1 MALIHG
7 LHTRN
12 LRGDLLGG
20 LTAAVVALPLALAF
34 GNAALGPGGAIYG
47 LYGAIVTGFIAALLG
62 GTPSQVSGP
71 TGPMSVTVAGVVS
84 SLAAVGVST
93 DLGAGEML
101 PMVMAAVAIGGVFE
115 ALLGVFR
122 LGRFITLVP
131 YSVVSGFMSGIGFI
145 ILILQIGPFMGVST
159 TGGVI
164 GCLTALAEVP
174 LPNPAAISIGVMT
187 VAVVFFTPGRIRQWV
202 PSPLLAL
209 LIVTPLSLLMFNDDR
224 LQSLGLEPLNR
235 IGAIPDGGLRF
246 VMPNFSQHLSELLKA
261 GVVLALLGAIDSLL
275 TSLVAD
281 NITQTN
287 HDSNRELIGQGIAN
301 TASGLLSGL
310 PGAGATMRTV
320 INIKSGGATPISGMT
335 HSVVLLLVL
344 LGAGPMAAEIPT
356 ALLAGILIK
365 VGLDI
370 IDWSFLL
377 RAHRLSIKT
386 AALMY
391 AVMLMTVFWDLIW
404 GVLVGMF
411 VANLLTVDAIT
422 QTQLQGMD
430 DDNQNLESISDRESL
445 SGEERQLIRACGNQL
460 MLFRLR
466 GPLSFGAA
474 KGISARI
481 GLISNYEV
489 LILDIS
495 DVPRIGVT
503 ASLAI
508 ERMVQEA
515 QSLGRLAIVAG
526 AKQKPKERLQR
537 FGVDMTTETRLK
549 ALQLAHSQIT
559 RSRDQLPCQDT
570 SPNQDKDQPRIH
582 RQRLLLINR
591 SVCRFAGTAVNI
603 SEEIHVESHVST
615 SDCP

>member
-47 LYGAIVTGFIAALLG
+47 LYGAIVTGFVAALLG
-62 GTPSQVSGP
+62 GTPAQVSGP

-84 SLAAVGVST
+84 SLAAVGVSS
-93 DLGAGEML
+93 DLSAGEML
-101 PMVMAAVAIGGVFE
+101 PLVMASVAIGGIFE
-115 ALLGVFR
+115 ALLGVLR

-145 ILILQIGPFMGVST
+145 ILILQIGPFIGVTT
-159 TGGVI
+159 TGGVV
-164 GCLTALAEVP
+164 GCLTTLAELP
-174 LPNPAAISIGVMT
+174 LPNPAALSIGVMT
-187 VAVVFFTPGRIRQWV
+187 LAVVFLTPARIRQWV

-209 LIVTPLSLLMFNDDR
+209 LIVTPLSLLLFNDDR

-235 IGAIPDGGLRF
+235 IGTIPEGGLRF
-246 VMPNFSQHLSELLKA
+246 VMPNFSQHLPELIKA
-261 GVVLALLGAIDSLL
+261 GLVLALLGAIDSLL

-301 TASGLLSGL
+301 TISGLLSGL

-320 INIKSGGATPISGMT
+320 INIKSGGATPLSGMT
-335 HSVVLLLVL
+335 HSLVLLLVL
-344 LGAGPMAAEIPT
+344 LGAGTFAAEIPT

-370 IDWSFLL
+370 IDWGFLL
-377 RAHRLSIKT
+377 RAHRLSVKT

-430 DDNQNLESISDRESL
+430 EDNPHKGDKLQIENLSEQ
-445 SGEERQLIRACGNQL
+445 ERRLMECCGGQL

-474 KGISARI
+474 KGISARM
-481 GLISNYEV
+481 GLVSNYQV
-489 LILDIS
+489 LILDIT
-495 DVPRIGVT
+495 DVPRMGVT
-503 ASLAI
+503 AALAI

-515 QSLGRLAIVAG
+515 QMLGRVAFVAG
-526 AKQKPKERLQR
+526 ANQRLKKRLGR
-537 FGVDMTTETRLK
+537 FGVTGVVTDRLD
-549 ALQLAHSQIT
+549 ALQRA
-559 RSRDQLPCQDT
+559 RDHL
-570 SPNQDKDQPRIH
+570 H
-582 RQRLLLINR
+582 
-591 SVCRFAGTAVNI
+591 
-603 SEEIHVESHVST
+603 E
-615 SDCP
+615 

>member
-7 LHTRN
+7 LHARN

-47 LYGAIVTGFIAALLG
+47 LYGAIVTGFLAALLG

-71 TGPMSVTVAGVVS
+71 TGPMSVTIAGVVS
-84 SLAAVGVST
+84 SLAALGVSR
-93 DLGAGEML
+93 DLAAGEML
-101 PMVMAAVAIGGVFE
+101 PLVMAAVVIGGLME
-115 ALLGVFR
+115 ALLGVLR

-145 ILILQIGPFMGVST
+145 ILILQLGPFVGIT
-159 TGGVI
+159 TRGGVVAN
-164 GCLTALAEVP
+164 LTALVESP
-174 LPNPAAISIGVMT
+174 NPNPAAVSIGIMT
-187 VAVVFFTPGRIRQWV
+187 MAVVFLTPTRVRQWI

-209 LIVTPLSLLMFNDDR
+209 LLVTPLSLIFFNDDR
-224 LQSLGLEPLNR
+224 LQSMGIEPLAR
-235 IGAIPDGGLRF
+235 IGSIPEGGLRLTL
-246 VMPNFSQHLSELLKA
+246 PDFSEHLPQLLKS

-281 NITQTN
+281 NITQTS

-301 TASGLLSGL
+301 TASGLLTGL

-320 INIKSGGATPISGMT
+320 INIKSGGQTPLSGMT
-335 HSVVLLLVL
+335 HSVVLLVVL
-344 LGAGPMAAEIPT
+344 LGAGPMAEAIPT

-370 IDWSFLL
+370 IDWGFLL
-377 RAHRLSIKT
+377 RAHRLSVKT

-391 AVMLMTVFWDLIW
+391 GVLLMTVFWDLIW

-422 QTQLQGMD
+422 QTQLEGMD
-430 DDNQNLESISDRESL
+430 EDNPIDGGESRGRDL
-445 SGEERQLIRACGNQL
+445 STEEECLIEACGNQL

-466 GPLSFGAA
+466 GPMSFGAA
-474 KGISARI
+474 KGISSRM
-481 GLISNYEV
+481 GLVSNYKV

-495 DVPRIGVT
+495 EVPRMGVT
-503 ASLAI
+503 AALAL

-515 QSLGRLAIVAG
+515 EALGRLPFVAG
-526 AKQKPKERLQR
+526 ANQRLQERLEK
-537 FGVDMTTETRLK
+537 FGVTAVMTTRLD
-549 ALQLAHSQIT
+549 ALERAKTHLAQ
-559 RSRDQLPCQDT
+559 
-570 SPNQDKDQPRIH
+570 
-582 RQRLLLINR
+582 
-591 SVCRFAGTAVNI
+591 
-603 SEEIHVESHVST
+603 
-615 SDCP
+615 

>member
-47 LYGAIVTGFIAALLG
+47 LYGAIVTGFVAALLG
-62 GTPSQVSGP
+62 GTPAQVSGP

-84 SLAAVGVST
+84 SLAAVGVSS
-93 DLGAGEML
+93 DLSAGEML
-101 PMVMAAVAIGGVFE
+101 PLVMAAVAIGGIFE
-115 ALLGVFR
+115 ALLGVLR

-145 ILILQIGPFMGVST
+145 ILILQIGPFIGVTT
-159 TGGVI
+159 TGGVV
-164 GCLTALAEVP
+164 GCLTTLAELP
-174 LPNPAAISIGVMT
+174 LPNPAALSIGVMT
-187 VAVVFFTPGRIRQWV
+187 LAVVFLTPARIRQWV

-209 LIVTPLSLLMFNDDR
+209 LIVTPLSLLLFNDDR

-235 IGAIPDGGLRF
+235 IGTIPEGGLRF
-246 VMPNFSQHLSELLKA
+246 VMPNFSQHLPELIKA
-261 GVVLALLGAIDSLL
+261 GLVLALLGAIDSLL

-301 TASGLLSGL
+301 TVSGLLSGL

-320 INIKSGGATPISGMT
+320 INIKSGGATPLSGMT
-335 HSVVLLLVL
+335 HSLVLLLVL
-344 LGAGPMAAEIPT
+344 LGAGAFAAEIPT

-370 IDWSFLL
+370 IDWGFLL
-377 RAHRLSIKT
+377 RAHRLSVKT

-430 DDNQNLESISDRESL
+430 EDNPQKGDKLQIENLSEQEQRLMESC
-445 SGEERQLIRACGNQL
+445 GEQL

-474 KGISARI
+474 KGISARM
-481 GLISNYEV
+481 GLVSNYQV
-489 LILDIS
+489 LILDITE
-495 DVPRIGVT
+495 VPRMGVT
-503 ASLAI
+503 AALAI

-515 QSLGRLAIVAG
+515 QLLGRVAFVAG
-526 AKQKPKERLQR
+526 ANQRLKERLER
-537 FGVDMTTETRLK
+537 FGVTAEVTDRLD
-549 ALQLAHSQIT
+549 ALQRA
-559 RSRDQLPCQDT
+559 RDHL
-570 SPNQDKDQPRIH
+570 H
-582 RQRLLLINR
+582 
-591 SVCRFAGTAVNI
+591 
-603 SEEIHVESHVST
+603 E
-615 SDCP
+615 

>member
-47 LYGAIVTGFIAALLG
+47 LYGAIVTGFVAALLG
-62 GTPSQVSGP
+62 GTPAQVSGP

-84 SLAAVGVST
+84 SLAAVGVSS
-93 DLGAGEML
+93 DLSAGEML
-101 PMVMAAVAIGGVFE
+101 PLVMAAVAIGGIFE
-115 ALLGVFR
+115 ALLGVLR

-145 ILILQIGPFMGVST
+145 ILILQIGPFIGVTT
-159 TGGVI
+159 TGGVV
-164 GCLTALAEVP
+164 GCLTTLAELP
-174 LPNPAAISIGVMT
+174 LPNPAALSIGVMT
-187 VAVVFFTPGRIRQWV
+187 LAVVFLTPARIRQWV

-209 LIVTPLSLLMFNDDR
+209 LIVTPLSLLLFNDDR

-235 IGAIPDGGLRF
+235 IGTIPEGGLRF
-246 VMPNFSQHLSELLKA
+246 VMPNFSQHLPELIKA
-261 GVVLALLGAIDSLL
+261 GLVLALLGAIDSLL

-301 TASGLLSGL
+301 TVSGLLSGL

-320 INIKSGGATPISGMT
+320 INIKSGGATPLSGMT
-335 HSVVLLLVL
+335 HSLVLLLVL
-344 LGAGPMAAEIPT
+344 LGAGTFAAEIPT

-370 IDWSFLL
+370 IDWGFLL
-377 RAHRLSIKT
+377 RAHRLSVKT

-430 DDNQNLESISDRESL
+430 EDNPHKGDKLQIENLSEQ
-445 SGEERQLIRACGNQL
+445 ERRLMECCGGQL

-474 KGISARI
+474 KGISARM
-481 GLISNYEV
+481 GLVSNYQV
-489 LILDIS
+489 LILDITE
-495 DVPRIGVT
+495 VPRMGVT
-503 ASLAI
+503 AALAI

-515 QSLGRLAIVAG
+515 QLLGRVAFVAG
-526 AKQKPKERLQR
+526 ANQRLKERLER
-537 FGVDMTTETRLK
+537 FGVTAEVTDRLD
-549 ALQLAHSQIT
+549 ALQRA
-559 RSRDQLPCQDT
+559 RDHL
-570 SPNQDKDQPRIH
+570 H
-582 RQRLLLINR
+582 
-591 SVCRFAGTAVNI
+591 
-603 SEEIHVESHVST
+603 E
-615 SDCP
+615 

>member
-47 LYGAIVTGFIAALLG
+47 LYGAIVTGFVAALLG
-62 GTPSQVSGP
+62 GTPAQVSGP

-84 SLAAVGVST
+84 SLAAVGVSS
-93 DLGAGEML
+93 DLSAGEML
-101 PMVMAAVAIGGVFE
+101 PLVMAAVAIGGIFE
-115 ALLGVFR
+115 ALLGVLR

-145 ILILQIGPFMGVST
+145 ILILQIGPFIGVTT
-159 TGGVI
+159 TGGVV
-164 GCLTALAEVP
+164 GCLTTLAELP
-174 LPNPAAISIGVMT
+174 LPNPAALSIGVMT
-187 VAVVFFTPGRIRQWV
+187 LAVVFLTPARIRQWV

-209 LIVTPLSLLMFNDDR
+209 LIVTPLSLLLFNDDR

-235 IGAIPDGGLRF
+235 IGAIPGGGLRF
-246 VMPNFSQHLSELLKA
+246 VMPNFSQHLPELIKA
-261 GVVLALLGAIDSLL
+261 GLVLALLGAIDSLL

-301 TASGLLSGL
+301 TVSGLLSGL

-320 INIKSGGATPISGMT
+320 INIKSGGVTPLSGMT
-335 HSVVLLLVL
+335 HSLVLLLVL
-344 LGAGPMAAEIPT
+344 LGAGAFAAEIPT

-370 IDWSFLL
+370 IDWGFLL
-377 RAHRLSIKT
+377 RAHRLSVKT

-430 DDNQNLESISDRESL
+430 EENPIDGGVALGSDL
-445 SGEERQLIRACGNQL
+445 STEERRLIQSCGNQL

-466 GPLSFGAA
+466 GPMSFGAA
-474 KGISARI
+474 KGISSRI
-481 GLISNYEV
+481 GLVSNCRV

-495 DVPRIGVT
+495 DVPRMGVT
-503 ASLAI
+503 AALAL
-508 ERMVQEA
+508 ERMVE
-515 QSLGRLAIVAG
+515 
-526 AKQKPKERLQR
+526 
-537 FGVDMTTETRLK
+537 
-549 ALQLAHSQIT
+549 
-559 RSRDQLPCQDT
+559 
-570 SPNQDKDQPRIH
+570 
-582 RQRLLLINR
+582 
-591 SVCRFAGTAVNI
+591 
-603 SEEIHVESHVST
+603 
-615 SDCP
+615 

>member
-1 MALIHG
+1 MSLIHG
-7 LHTRN
+7 LNTRN

-47 LYGAIVTGFIAALLG
+47 LYGAIVTGFVAALLG

-93 DLGAGEML
+93 DLSAGEML
-101 PMVMAAVAIGGVFE
+101 PLVMAAVAIGGVFE
-115 ALLGVFR
+115 ALLGVLR

-145 ILILQIGPFMGVST
+145 ILILQLGPFVGVTT
-159 TGGVI
+159 TGGVV
-164 GCLTALAEVP
+164 GCLSTLAELP
-174 LPNPAAISIGVMT
+174 IPNPSAISIGVMT
-187 VAVVFFTPGRIRQWV
+187 LAVVFLTPARIRQWV

-209 LIVTPLSLLMFNDDR
+209 LIVTPLSMLMFNDDR
-224 LQSLGLEPLNR
+224 LQSLGVEPLNR
-235 IGAIPDGGLRF
+235 IGAIPEGGLRF
-246 VMPNFSQHLSELLKA
+246 VLPDFSQHLPELLKA
-261 GVVLALLGAIDSLL
+261 GMVLALLGAIDSLL

-281 NITQTN
+281 NITQTS

-320 INIKSGGATPISGMT
+320 INIKSGGTTPLSGMT

-344 LGAGPMAAEIPT
+344 LGAGSMAAEIPT

-370 IDWSFLL
+370 IDWGFLL
-377 RAHRLSIKT
+377 RAHRLSVKT

-430 DDNQNLESISDRESL
+430 EDNPIDGGVALGSDL
-445 SGEERQLIRACGNQL
+445 SMEEQRLIQSCGNQL
-460 MLFRLR
+460 MLFRLK
-466 GPLSFGAA
+466 GPMSFGAA
-474 KGISARI
+474 KGISSRI
-481 GLISNYEV
+481 GLVSNCRV

-495 DVPRIGVT
+495 DVPRMGVT
-503 ASLAI
+503 AALAL
-508 ERMVQEA
+508 ERMVEEA
-515 QSLGRLAIVAG
+515 QALGRLTFVAG
-526 AKQKPKERLQR
+526 ANQRLQERLKK
-537 FGVDMTTETRLK
+537 FGITALMTTRQE
-549 ALQLAHSQIT
+549 ALE
-559 RSRDQLPCQDT
+559 RS
-570 SPNQDKDQPRIH
+570 SEY
-582 RQRLLLINR
+582 
-591 SVCRFAGTAVNI
+591 I
-603 SEEIHVESHVST
+603 SR
-615 SDCP
+615 